1 MIANRPLRKPAM
13 NSAPAIKPELGQQD
27 LIVLQALRDKGPMTA
42 VQIGSHL
49 SSMPGSIVL
58 SLRRLTPHGY
68 IRHSRAGSRM
78 LATITEAGRKYAS
91 RSISTSH

>member
-1 MIANRPLRKPAM
+1 M
-13 NSAPAIKPELGQQD
+13 NSAPAMKPELNKQD
-27 LIVLQALRDKGPMTA
+27 VIVLETLRDKGPMTA
-42 VQIGSHL
+42 VQIAAHL

-78 LATITEAGRKYAS
+78 LATITDAGRKHAACS
-91 RSISTSH
+91 ASTSQ